1 MAEPGSSH
9 SNPPSRAGTARARGA
24 IFHRPPLRQRRPARR
39 GSYCQ
44 TREADPC
51 VDRLRATPARATQH
65 RELHAATEDRGTL
78 GLRALLLLHQR
89 AAVLP
94 GAAPAFAADEKQACR
109 RRRQTEARV
118 RERGTL
124 ARSDDCAV
132 AIAVAASGPADRESI
147 RQRDASSAWSRRRRR
162 LQDVRPRLRSQGA
175 PQGTPPRY
183 CSPGKRRSRQ
193 IVGARGFRQRPNF
206 AESPWIGR

>member
-94 GAAPAFAADEKQACR
+94 GVAPTLAADEKQACR
-109 RRRQTEARV
+109 RRRQTDARV

-132 AIAVAASGPADRESI
+132 AEAVVCSGPCGSTNAIVATCPVSVRCRDLEVDTECSCRGQRGCRRGGRGGFGAQTI
-147 RQRDASSAWSRRRRR
+147 R
-162 LQDVRPRLRSQGA
+162 L
-175 PQGTPPRY
+175 
-183 CSPGKRRSRQ
+183 
-193 IVGARGFRQRPNF
+193 
-206 AESPWIGR
+206 